1 MENKKEQ
8 ETQDYVAK
16 YYEEQ
21 RYTRK
26 YSLKYQN
33 WWSKKM
39 INLVKPNGKILD
51 VGCGTGYFAEKF
63 LSKYDVTGI
72 DISKTLIK
80 NLKNYARN
88 KKIKINLICKDI
100 EKYNFTKKYDIIIM
114 MGILH
119 FIPKSKINEFLRKV
133 KSHTTKNGINIIFAF
148 REGDISQDNTSEG
161 YYFKDKELLTI
172 YKNWKIINYKEG
184 VEKADDGKHKIV
196 EMVAMRK

>member
-1 MENKKEQ
+1 MTKEKYFFENEI
-8 ETQDYVAK
+8 
-16 YYEEQ
+16 
-21 RYTRK
+21 
-26 YSLKYQN
+26 YSNNYKFRFKTDKDLLDDIKL
-33 WWSKKM
+33 
-39 INLVKPNGKILD
+39 IKPPASILD
-51 VGCGTGYFAEKF
+51 MGCGDNGSIFELAKRG
-63 LSKYDVTGI
+63 YDVTGI

-161 YYFKDKELLTI
+161 HYFKEKELFQI

-184 VEKADDGKHKIV
+184 IEKTNDGKHKIV
-196 EMVAMRK
+196 EMVAINDIKKT

>member
-1 MENKKEQ
+1 MTKEKYFFENEI
-8 ETQDYVAK
+8 
-16 YYEEQ
+16 
-21 RYTRK
+21 
-26 YSLKYQN
+26 YSNNYKFRFKTDKDLLDDIKL
-33 WWSKKM
+33 
-39 INLVKPNGKILD
+39 IKPPASILD
-51 VGCGTGYFAEKF
+51 MGCGDNGSIFELAKRG
-63 LSKYDVTGI
+63 YDVTGI

-80 NLKNYARN
+80 NLKNYAKN
-88 KKIKINLICKDI
+88 KKIKIKLICKDI

-161 YYFKDKELLTI
+161 NYFKEKELFQI

-184 VEKADDGKHKIV
+184 IEKTNDGKHKIV
-196 EMVAMRK
+196 EMVAINDIKKT

>member
-1 MENKKEQ
+1 MTKEKYFFENEI
-8 ETQDYVAK
+8 
-16 YYEEQ
+16 
-21 RYTRK
+21 
-26 YSLKYQN
+26 YSNNYKFRFKTDKDLLDDIKL
-33 WWSKKM
+33 
-39 INLVKPNGKILD
+39 IKPPASILD
-51 VGCGTGYFAEKF
+51 MGCGDNGSIFELAKRG
-63 LSKYDVTGI
+63 YDVTGI

-196 EMVAMRK
+196 EMVAIK

>member
-1 MENKKEQ
+1 MTKEKYFFENEI
-8 ETQDYVAK
+8 
-16 YYEEQ
+16 
-21 RYTRK
+21 
-26 YSLKYQN
+26 YSNNYKFRFKTDKDLLDDIKL
-33 WWSKKM
+33 
-39 INLVKPNGKILD
+39 IKPPASILD
-51 VGCGTGYFAEKF
+51 LGCGDNGSIFELAKRG
-63 LSKYDVTGI
+63 YDVTGI

-80 NLKNYARN
+80 NLKNYAKN
-88 KKIKINLICKDI
+88 KKIKIKLICKDI

-148 REGDISQDNTSEG
+148 REGDISQNNTSEG

-172 YKNWKIINYKEG
+172 YKDWKIINYKEG
-184 VEKADDGKHKIV
+184 IEKADDGKHKIV